1 MHWKI
6 TVLGRWI
13 FLASYIQLSPH
24 SPTLYH
30 WILFNVGNQQNFFV
44 ERWGGNEGSHT
55 NEKWEW
61 SEVSFSEKR
70 KSSSARNHGNYV
82 PNSLY
87 NKAFYC
93 SDIVNLLYS
102 YVRNVCGIGVYLS
115 EKNPLQIK
123 GTSSW
128 FDYLFVKPQSQTLVV
143 RN

>member
-13 FLASYIQLSPH
+13 FLACYIQLSPH

-30 WILFNVGNQQNFFV
+30 WMLFNVGNQQNVFV

-82 PNSLY
+82 PTSLY
-87 NKAFYC
+87 NQAFYC
-93 SDIVNLLYS
+93 SDTVNLLLFR
-102 YVRNVCGIGVYLS
+102 VRNGIGVYLS
-115 EKNPLQIK
+115 EKPTAYKAIIFK
-123 GTSSW
+123 G
-128 FDYLFVKPQSQTLVV
+128 LILICEALLVV